1 MTTCY
6 INGNYRDILE
16 SKVSITDRGF
26 QFSDGIYEV
35 IAVYENRLKIIQGF
49 KPERQLELRDRIMD
63 EINGYRRILLFVNL
77 YDDDAQRDS
86 LENKI
91 YNSIK
96 DLVIFDEMMEEN

>member
-1 MTTCY
+1 
-6 INGNYRDILE
+6 
-16 SKVSITDRGF
+16 
-26 QFSDGIYEV
+26 
-35 IAVYENRLKIIQGF
+35 
-49 KPERQLELRDRIMD
+49 MD